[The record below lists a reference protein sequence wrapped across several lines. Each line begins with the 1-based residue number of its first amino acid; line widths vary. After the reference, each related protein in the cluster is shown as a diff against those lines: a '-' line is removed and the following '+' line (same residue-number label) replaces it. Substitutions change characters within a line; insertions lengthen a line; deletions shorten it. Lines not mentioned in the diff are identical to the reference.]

1 MTKHKAAWGKR
12 KGKASFIFILS
23 LHSAGN
29 SPGTAFGW
37 AICFGCQQ
45 NLKRPGAWR
54 FFHLFL
60 MYDVTTS
67 LVDPHTEVAR
77 WNYPQLNKCVES
89 VWIMFPFLIFHCCFE
104 IQNDVDLDLTTLKDF
119 VFGRISSTT
128 TFYIPEIS
136 HSVLKHLSH
145 RPTKA
150 TRLNG
155 ISTRLL

>member
-1 MTKHKAAWGKR
+1 MNNV
-12 KGKASFIFILS
+12 SFF
-23 LHSAGN
+23 N
-29 SPGTAFGW
+29 
-37 AICFGCQQ
+37 
-45 NLKRPGAWR
+45 
-54 FFHLFL
+54 
-60 MYDVTTS
+60 
-67 LVDPHTEVAR
+67 
-77 WNYPQLNKCVES
+77 
-89 VWIMFPFLIFHCCFE
+89 FHCCFE

-119 VFGRISSTT
+119 VCGRISSTT